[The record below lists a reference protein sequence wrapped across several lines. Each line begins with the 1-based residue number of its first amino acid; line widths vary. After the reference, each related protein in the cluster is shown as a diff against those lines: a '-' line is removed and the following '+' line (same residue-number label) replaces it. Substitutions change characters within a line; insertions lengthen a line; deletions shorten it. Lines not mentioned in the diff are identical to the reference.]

1 MSIQT
6 PQNTRLT
13 IASNSVNMR
22 DDAALQELDSRKKWN
37 KTITMRLDVIEGLS
51 SSFFSTEGNSIYM
64 SSDNITSIKEFL
76 ADFVDSSFNLLL
88 QNATD
93 SFTSEIQDQLSLHKI
108 EYMLFISWFVK
119 FQRSRCIYE
128 IDATPDYVSGALLD
142 ECYILFTKYLRESYE
157 QKNWPVVHAG
167 MLLFTEYL
175 EFLLSLDQSWEADVQ
190 AVISKILSENML
202 QLLASLPKSATSHSS
217 QYVKAS
223 LH

>member
-1 MSIQT
+1 
-6 PQNTRLT
+6 
-13 IASNSVNMR
+13 
-22 DDAALQELDSRKKWN
+22 
-37 KTITMRLDVIEGLS
+37 
-51 SSFFSTEGNSIYM
+51 M

-217 QYVKAS
+217 QYVKACINS
-223 LH
+223 VSYTHLDVYKRQFLNLEEPGLKIWRKARARKCYVEISSVKR